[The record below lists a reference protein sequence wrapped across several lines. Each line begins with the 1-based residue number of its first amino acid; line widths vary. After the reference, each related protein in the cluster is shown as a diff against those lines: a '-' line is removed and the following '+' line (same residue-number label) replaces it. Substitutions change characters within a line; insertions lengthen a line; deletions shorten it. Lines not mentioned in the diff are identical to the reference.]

1 MAVDYLSTLN
11 SGGSGLNITQ
21 LVDSI
26 VTAEIE
32 PTKAL
37 INRQVSETDLAI
49 SEVAKFR
56 ARAAT
61 LEGALSVAGATGLFQ
76 VQSSSAATA
85 IAVTDMGALET
96 GSISVRTTQL
106 ATRQVLEFE
115 GFASLD
121 AAISAGTLTIE
132 TGSWS
137 ADNVFT
143 TNPDSTAQT
152 VVIASGGTSLSEF
165 STDLNAIT
173 GVTAQVIAKGDGT
186 FSLSVMSEYGA
197 ENALRLT
204 ASSNGPTDFDTS
216 DGGHEITAA
225 QDAEL
230 IVNGITISRETNSIS
245 DIVAGATLTLNE
257 VTSSNVTLSVA
268 TNATTATADLQAL
281 IDQINTMRSYLEA
294 ATARGAN
301 GAEPGALAGDAS
313 ISAIKRELSS
323 ITTAPLNGFG
333 NDPVYLSEV
342 GVKTNRDGSLSLDA
356 TQLEKILI
364 SNPEKLDAIY
374 NSVNSMELDALS
386 VAFSSSATPPEGAHS
401 FAYDAVSDTATL
413 NEISL
418 SSRINSAGAREFYKI
433 GGTFNGLVINAGTHV
448 QADGDL
454 SSKVYVGQ
462 SLVDK
467 LSTYL
472 ETITATSGDIT
483 KKETYLNARSSEY
496 KEQLTEA
503 DTKADIIQARELR
516 KFAEME
522 KAVTQLKSTGDYITT
537 LMAAWAKKK

>member
-26 VTAEIE
+26 VAAEIE

-37 INRQVSETDLAI
+37 INKQVSENDLAI

-96 GSISVRTTQL
+96 GSISVKTTQL

-121 AAISAGTLTIE
+121 AAIPAGTLTIE

-152 VVIASGGTSLSEF
+152 VAIASGGTSLSEF

-245 DIVAGATLTLNE
+245 DIVVGATLTLNE

-374 NSVNSMELDALS
+374 NSVNSMELDSLS

-418 SSRINSAGAREFYKI
+418 SSRINSAGDREFYKI

-483 KKETYLNARSSEY
+483 KKETYLNSRSSEY

-537 LMAAWAKKK
+537 LMDAWAKES

>member
-26 VTAEIE
+26 VAAEIE

-37 INRQVSETDLAI
+37 INKQVSKNDLAI

-96 GSISVRTTQL
+96 GSISVKTTQL

-121 AAISAGTLTIE
+121 AAIPAGTLTIE

-152 VVIASGGTSLSEF
+152 VAIASGGTSLSEF

-374 NSVNSMELDALS
+374 NSVNSMELDSLS

-418 SSRINSAGAREFYKI
+418 SSRINSAGDREFYKI

-483 KKETYLNARSSEY
+483 KKETYLNSRSSEY

-537 LMAAWAKKK
+537 LMDAWAKES

>member
-26 VTAEIE
+26 VAAEIE

-37 INRQVSETDLAI
+37 INKQVSENDLAI

-61 LEGALSVAGATGLFQ
+61 LEGALSVAGATSLFQ

-121 AAISAGTLTIE
+121 AAIPAGTLTIE

-143 TNPDSTAQT
+143 TNPDSTAQS

-537 LMAAWAKKK
+537 LMDAWAKES

>member
-26 VTAEIE
+26 VAAEIE
-32 PTKAL
+32 PTKAF
-37 INRQVSETDLAI
+37 INKQVSENDLAI

-96 GSISVRTTQL
+96 GSISVKTTQL

-115 GFASLD
+115 GFASLY
-121 AAISAGTLTIE
+121 AAIPAGTLTIE

-186 FSLSVMSEYGA
+186 FSLSVMSEYGT

-313 ISAIKRELSS
+313 ISAIRRELSS

-374 NSVNSMELDALS
+374 NSVNSMELDSLS

-418 SSRINSAGAREFYKI
+418 SSRINSAGDREFYKI

-537 LMAAWAKKK
+537 LMDAWAKES

>member
-26 VTAEIE
+26 VAAEIE
-32 PTKAL
+32 PTKAF
-37 INRQVSETDLAI
+37 INKQVSENDLAI

-96 GSISVRTTQL
+96 GSISVKTTQL

-121 AAISAGTLTIE
+121 AAIPAGTLTIE

-152 VVIASGGTSLSEF
+152 VAIASGGTSLSEF

-374 NSVNSMELDALS
+374 NSVNSMELDSLS

-418 SSRINSAGAREFYKI
+418 SSRINSAGDREFYKI

-483 KKETYLNARSSEY
+483 KKETYLNSRSSEY

-537 LMAAWAKKK
+537 LMDAWAKES

>member
-26 VTAEIE
+26 VAAEIE
-32 PTKAL
+32 PTKAF
-37 INRQVSETDLAI
+37 INKQVSENDLAI

-96 GSISVRTTQL
+96 GSISVKTTQL

-115 GFASLD
+115 GFASLY
-121 AAISAGTLTIE
+121 AAIPAGTLTIE

-186 FSLSVMSEYGA
+186 FSLSVMSEYGT

-313 ISAIKRELSS
+313 ISAIRRELSS

-374 NSVNSMELDALS
+374 NSLNAMELDSLS

-413 NEISL
+413 NGISL

-537 LMAAWAKKK
+537 LMDAWAKES

>member
-26 VTAEIE
+26 VAAEIE

-37 INRQVSETDLAI
+37 INKQVSENDLAI

-96 GSISVRTTQL
+96 GSISVKTTQL

-121 AAISAGTLTIE
+121 AAIPAGTLTIE

-152 VVIASGGTSLSEF
+152 VAIASGGTSLSEF

-186 FSLSVMSEYGA
+186 FSLSVMSEYGT

-374 NSVNSMELDALS
+374 NSVNSMELDSLS

-413 NEISL
+413 NGISL

-483 KKETYLNARSSEY
+483 KKETYLNSRSSEY

-537 LMAAWAKKK
+537 LMDAWAKES

>member
-26 VTAEIE
+26 VAAEIE

-37 INRQVSETDLAI
+37 INKQVSENDLAI

-96 GSISVRTTQL
+96 GSISVKTTQL

-121 AAISAGTLTIE
+121 AAIPAGTLTIE

-152 VVIASGGTSLSEF
+152 VAIASGGTSLSEF

-204 ASSNGPTDFDTS
+204 ASSNGPTDFDTT

-374 NSVNSMELDALS
+374 NSVNSMELDSLS

-483 KKETYLNARSSEY
+483 KKETYLNSRSSEY

-537 LMAAWAKKK
+537 LMDAWAKES

>member
-37 INRQVSETDLAI
+37 INKQVSENDLAI

-537 LMAAWAKKK
+537 LMDAWAKKS

>member
-26 VTAEIE
+26 VAAEIE

-37 INRQVSETDLAI
+37 INKQVSENDLAI

-96 GSISVRTTQL
+96 GSISVKTTQL

-121 AAISAGTLTIE
+121 AAIPAGTLTIE

-152 VVIASGGTSLSEF
+152 VAIASGGTSLSEF

-374 NSVNSMELDALS
+374 NSVNSMELDSLS

-418 SSRINSAGAREFYKI
+418 SSRINSAGDREFYKI

-503 DTKADIIQARELR
+503 ETKADIIQARELR

-537 LMAAWAKKK
+537 LMDAWAKES

>member
-26 VTAEIE
+26 VAAEIE

-37 INRQVSETDLAI
+37 INKQVSENDLAI

-96 GSISVRTTQL
+96 GSISVKTTQL

-121 AAISAGTLTIE
+121 AAIPAGTLTIE

-374 NSVNSMELDALS
+374 NSLNAMELDSLS

-418 SSRINSAGAREFYKI
+418 SSRINSAGDREFYKI

-537 LMAAWAKKK
+537 LMDAWAKES

>member
-26 VTAEIE
+26 VAAEIE

-37 INRQVSETDLAI
+37 INKQVSENDLAI

-537 LMAAWAKKK
+537 LMDAWAKKS

>member
-26 VTAEIE
+26 VAAEIE

-37 INRQVSETDLAI
+37 INKQVSENDLAI

-96 GSISVRTTQL
+96 GSISVKTTQL

-121 AAISAGTLTIE
+121 AAIPAGTLTIE

-152 VVIASGGTSLSEF
+152 VAIASGGTSLSEF

-301 GAEPGALAGDAS
+301 VAEPGALAGDAS

-374 NSVNSMELDALS
+374 NSVNSMELDSLS

-418 SSRINSAGAREFYKI
+418 SSRINSAGDREFYKI

-483 KKETYLNARSSEY
+483 KKETYLNSRSSEY

-537 LMAAWAKKK
+537 LMDAWAKES

>member
-26 VTAEIE
+26 VAAEIE
-32 PTKAL
+32 PTKAF
-37 INRQVSETDLAI
+37 INKQVSENDLAI

-96 GSISVRTTQL
+96 GSISVKTTQL

-121 AAISAGTLTIE
+121 AAIPAGTLTIE

-152 VVIASGGTSLSEF
+152 VAIASGGTSLSEF

-186 FSLSVMSEYGA
+186 FSLSVMSEYGT

-313 ISAIKRELSS
+313 ISAIRRELSS

-374 NSVNSMELDALS
+374 NSVNSMELDSLS

-418 SSRINSAGAREFYKI
+418 SSRINSAGDREFYKI

-483 KKETYLNARSSEY
+483 KKETYLNSRSSEY

-537 LMAAWAKKK
+537 LMDAWAKES

>member
-26 VTAEIE
+26 VAAEIE

-37 INRQVSETDLAI
+37 INKQVSENDLAI

-96 GSISVRTTQL
+96 GSISVKTTQL

-121 AAISAGTLTIE
+121 AAIPAGTLTIE

-152 VVIASGGTSLSEF
+152 VAIASGGTSLSEF

-374 NSVNSMELDALS
+374 NSLNAMELDSLS

-418 SSRINSAGAREFYKI
+418 SSRINSAGDREFYKI

-483 KKETYLNARSSEY
+483 KKETYLNSRSSEY

-537 LMAAWAKKK
+537 LMDAWAKES

>member
-37 INRQVSETDLAI
+37 INRQVSENDLAI

-537 LMAAWAKKK
+537 LMDAWAKKS

>member
-26 VTAEIE
+26 VAAEIE

-37 INRQVSETDLAI
+37 INKQVSENDLAI

-61 LEGALSVAGATGLFQ
+61 LEGALSVVGATSLFQ

-522 KAVTQLKSTGDYITT
+522 KAVTQLKSTGDYIKT
-537 LMAAWAKKK
+537 LMDAWAKES

>member
-26 VTAEIE
+26 VAAEIE

-37 INRQVSETDLAI
+37 INKQVSENDLAI

-96 GSISVRTTQL
+96 GSISVKTTQL

-121 AAISAGTLTIE
+121 AAIPAGTLTIE

-152 VVIASGGTSLSEF
+152 VAIASGGTSLSEF

-197 ENALRLT
+197 DNALRLT

-374 NSVNSMELDALS
+374 NSVNSMELDSLS

-418 SSRINSAGAREFYKI
+418 SSRINSAGDREFYKI

-483 KKETYLNARSSEY
+483 KKETYLNSRSSEY

-537 LMAAWAKKK
+537 LMDAWAKES

>member
-26 VTAEIE
+26 VAAEIE

-37 INRQVSETDLAI
+37 INKQVSENDLAI

-96 GSISVRTTQL
+96 GSISVKTTQL

-537 LMAAWAKKK
+537 LMDAWAKES

>member
-26 VTAEIE
+26 VAAEIE

-37 INRQVSETDLAI
+37 INKQVSENDLAI

-85 IAVTDMGALET
+85 IAVTDMAALET

-121 AAISAGTLTIE
+121 AAISAGNLTIE

-537 LMAAWAKKK
+537 LMDAWAKES

>member
-26 VTAEIE
+26 VAAEIE

-37 INRQVSETDLAI
+37 INKQVSENDLAI

>member
-26 VTAEIE
+26 VAAEIE

-37 INRQVSETDLAI
+37 INKQVSENDLAI

-96 GSISVRTTQL
+96 GSISVKTTQL

-121 AAISAGTLTIE
+121 AAIPAGTLTIE

-152 VVIASGGTSLSEF
+152 VAIASGGTSLSEF

-374 NSVNSMELDALS
+374 NSVNSMELDSLS

-418 SSRINSAGAREFYKI
+418 SSRINSAGDREFYKI

-483 KKETYLNARSSEY
+483 KKETYLNSRSSEY

-537 LMAAWAKKK
+537 LMDAWAKES

>member
-26 VTAEIE
+26 VAAEIE

-37 INRQVSETDLAI
+37 INKQVSENDLAI

-96 GSISVRTTQL
+96 GSISVKTTQL

-152 VVIASGGTSLSEF
+152 VAIASGGTSLSEF

-374 NSVNSMELDALS
+374 NSVNSMELDSLS

-418 SSRINSAGAREFYKI
+418 SSRINSAGDREFYKI

-483 KKETYLNARSSEY
+483 KKETYLNSRSSEY

-537 LMAAWAKKK
+537 LMDAWAKES

>member
-26 VTAEIE
+26 VAAEIE
-32 PTKAL
+32 PTKAF
-37 INRQVSETDLAI
+37 INKQVSENDLAI

-96 GSISVRTTQL
+96 GSISVKTTQL

-121 AAISAGTLTIE
+121 AAIPAGTLTIE

-152 VVIASGGTSLSEF
+152 VAIASGGTSLSEF

-374 NSVNSMELDALS
+374 NSVNSMELDSLS

-418 SSRINSAGAREFYKI
+418 SSRINSAGDREFYKI

-503 DTKADIIQARELR
+503 ETKADIIQARELR

-537 LMAAWAKKK
+537 LMDAWAKES

>member
-26 VTAEIE
+26 VAAEIE

-37 INRQVSETDLAI
+37 INKQVSENDLAI

-522 KAVTQLKSTGDYITT
+522 KAVTQLKSTGDYIKT
-537 LMAAWAKKK
+537 LMDAWAKES

>member
-26 VTAEIE
+26 VAAEIE
-32 PTKAL
+32 PAKAL
-37 INRQVSETDLAI
+37 INKQVSENDLAI

-61 LEGALSVAGATGLFQ
+61 LEGALSVAGATGIFQ

-85 IAVTDMGALET
+85 IAVTDMSALET
-96 GSISVRTTQL
+96 GSMSVKTNQL

-121 AAISAGTLTIE
+121 ATIPAGNLTIE

-137 ADNVFT
+137 ANNVFT
-143 TNPDSTAQT
+143 TNPDGTAQT
-152 VVIASGGTSLSEF
+152 VTIANGGTSLSEF
-165 STDLNAIT
+165 SNVLNALS

-204 ASSNGPTDFDTS
+204 ASSGGPTDFDTT
-216 DGGHEITAA
+216 DGGNEITSA

-230 IVNGITISRETNSIS
+230 IVNGITISRETNTIS
-245 DIVAGATLTLNE
+245 DIVAGTTLTLNE
-257 VTSSNVTLSVA
+257 VTTSNVNLTVA
-268 TNATTATADLQAL
+268 TNLTTAKADLQAL
-281 IDQINTMRSYLEA
+281 IDQINTMRSYLAA

-301 GAEPGALAGDAS
+301 GTEPGALAGDAS

-333 NDPVYLSEV
+333 DNPVYLSEV
-342 GVKTNRDGSLSLDA
+342 GVKTNRDGSLSLDE
-356 TQLEKILI
+356 TQLETILI
-364 SNPEKLDAIY
+364 NNPEKLDAIY
-374 NSVNSMELDALS
+374 NSLNAIELDTLEVS
-386 VAFSSSATPPEGAHS
+386 FSSNATPPEGVHS
-401 FAYDAVSDTATL
+401 FAYDAASDTATL

-433 GGTFNGLVINAGTHV
+433 GGTFSGLVINAGNHV

-454 SSKVYVGQ
+454 STKVYVGQ

-503 DTKADIIQARELR
+503 ETKADIIQARELR

-537 LMAAWAKKK
+537 LMDAWAKES

>member
-26 VTAEIE
+26 VAAEIE

-37 INRQVSETDLAI
+37 INKQVSENDLAI

-96 GSISVRTTQL
+96 GSISVKTTQL

-121 AAISAGTLTIE
+121 AAIPAGTLTIE

-152 VVIASGGTSLSEF
+152 VAIASGGTSLSEF

-186 FSLSVMSEYGA
+186 FSLSVMSEYGT

-204 ASSNGPTDFDTS
+204 ASCNGPTDFDTS

-225 QDAEL
+225 QYAEL

-374 NSVNSMELDALS
+374 NSVNSMELDSLS

-418 SSRINSAGAREFYKI
+418 SSRINSAGDREFYKI

-483 KKETYLNARSSEY
+483 KKETYLNSRSSEY

-537 LMAAWAKKK
+537 LMDAWAKES

>member
-26 VTAEIE
+26 VAAEIE

-37 INRQVSETDLAI
+37 INKQVSENDLAI

-96 GSISVRTTQL
+96 GSISVKTTQL

-522 KAVTQLKSTGDYITT
+522 KAVTQRKSTGDYITT
-537 LMAAWAKKK
+537 LMDAWAKES

>member
-26 VTAEIE
+26 VAAEIE

-37 INRQVSETDLAI
+37 INKQVSENDLAI

-96 GSISVRTTQL
+96 GSISVKTTQL

-121 AAISAGTLTIE
+121 AAIPAGTLTIE

-152 VVIASGGTSLSEF
+152 VAIASGGTSLSEF

-374 NSVNSMELDALS
+374 NSVNSMELDSLS

-418 SSRINSAGAREFYKI
+418 SSRINSAGDREFYKI

-537 LMAAWAKKK
+537 LMDAWAKES

>member
-26 VTAEIE
+26 VAAEIE
-32 PTKAL
+32 PAKAL
-37 INRQVSETDLAI
+37 INKQVSENDLAI

-61 LEGALSVAGATGLFQ
+61 LEGALSVAGATGIFQ

-85 IAVTDMGALET
+85 IAVTDMSALET
-96 GSISVRTTQL
+96 GSMSVKTNQL

-121 AAISAGTLTIE
+121 ATIPAGNLTIE

-137 ADNVFT
+137 VNNVFT
-143 TNPDSTAQT
+143 TNPDGTAQT
-152 VVIASGGTSLSEF
+152 VTIASGGTSLSEF
-165 STDLNAIT
+165 SNVLNALS

-204 ASSNGPTDFDTS
+204 ASSGGPTDFDTT
-216 DGGHEITAA
+216 DGGNEITAA

-245 DIVAGATLTLNE
+245 DIVAGTTLTLNE
-257 VTSSNVTLSVA
+257 VTTSNVNLTVA
-268 TNATTATADLQAL
+268 TNLTTAKADLQAL
-281 IDQINTMRSYLEA
+281 IDQINTMRSYLVA

-301 GAEPGALAGDAS
+301 GTEPGALAGDAS

-333 NDPVYLSEV
+333 DNPVYLSEV
-342 GVKTNRDGSLSLDA
+342 GVKTNRDGSLSLDE
-356 TQLEKILI
+356 TQLETILI
-364 SNPEKLDAIY
+364 NNPEKLDAIY
-374 NSVNSMELDALS
+374 NSLNAIELDTLEVS
-386 VAFSSSATPPEGAHS
+386 FSSNATPPEGVHS
-401 FAYDAVSDTATL
+401 FAYDAASDTATL

-433 GGTFNGLVINAGTHV
+433 GGTFSGLVINAGNHV

-454 SSKVYVGQ
+454 STKVYVGQ

-483 KKETYLNARSSEY
+483 RKETYLNARSSEY

-503 DTKADIIQARELR
+503 ETKADIIQARELR

-537 LMAAWAKKK
+537 LMDAWAKES

>member
-26 VTAEIE
+26 VAAEIE
-32 PTKAL
+32 PTKAF
-37 INRQVSETDLAI
+37 INKQVSENDLAI

-96 GSISVRTTQL
+96 GSISVKTTQL

-121 AAISAGTLTIE
+121 AAIPAGTLTIE

-152 VVIASGGTSLSEF
+152 VAIASGGTSLSEF

-186 FSLSVMSEYGA
+186 FSLSVMSEYGT

-374 NSVNSMELDALS
+374 NSVNSMELDSLS

-418 SSRINSAGAREFYKI
+418 SSRINSAGDREFYKI

-483 KKETYLNARSSEY
+483 KKETYLNSRSSEY

-537 LMAAWAKKK
+537 LMDAWAKES

>member
-26 VTAEIE
+26 VAAEIE

-37 INRQVSETDLAI
+37 INKQVSENDLAI

-96 GSISVRTTQL
+96 GSISVKTTQL

-121 AAISAGTLTIE
+121 AAIPAGTLTIE

-152 VVIASGGTSLSEF
+152 VAIASGGTSLSEF

-356 TQLEKILI
+356 TQLEKILF

-374 NSVNSMELDALS
+374 NSVNSMELDSLS

-418 SSRINSAGAREFYKI
+418 SSRINSAGDREFYKI

-483 KKETYLNARSSEY
+483 KKETYLNSRSSEY

-537 LMAAWAKKK
+537 LMDAWAKES

>member
-26 VTAEIE
+26 VAAEIE

-37 INRQVSETDLAI
+37 INKQVSENDLAI

-61 LEGALSVAGATGLFQ
+61 LEGALSVAGATGLFH

-96 GSISVRTTQL
+96 GSISVKTTQL

-121 AAISAGTLTIE
+121 AAIPAGTLTIE

-137 ADNVFT
+137 AGNVFT

-537 LMAAWAKKK
+537 LMDAWAKES

>member
-26 VTAEIE
+26 VAAEIE

-37 INRQVSETDLAI
+37 INKQVSENDLAI

-96 GSISVRTTQL
+96 GSISVKTTQL

-115 GFASLD
+115 GFASLY
-121 AAISAGTLTIE
+121 AAIPAGTLTIE

-374 NSVNSMELDALS
+374 NSVNSMELDSLS

-418 SSRINSAGAREFYKI
+418 SSRINSAGDREFYKI

-483 KKETYLNARSSEY
+483 KKETYLNSRSSEY

-537 LMAAWAKKK
+537 LMDAWAKES

>member
-26 VTAEIE
+26 VAAEIE
-32 PTKAL
+32 PAKAL
-37 INRQVSETDLAI
+37 INKQVSENDLAI

-76 VQSSSAATA
+76 AESSSAATA
-85 IAVTDMGALET
+85 IAVHDMSALET
-96 GSISVRTTQL
+96 GSISVKTNQL
-106 ATRQVLEFE
+106 ASRQVLEFA
-115 GFASLD
+115 GFASLE
-121 AAISAGTLTIE
+121 ATVPAGTLTVE
-132 TGSWS
+132 TGTWS
-137 ADNVFT
+137 TENLFT
-143 TNPDSTAQT
+143 ANAANTAQSVT
-152 VVIASGGTSLSEF
+152 IASGGTSLLEF
-165 STDLNAIT
+165 SKDLDAIN

-186 FSLSVMSEYGA
+186 FSLSVMSEFGA
-197 ENALRLT
+197 NNALRLT
-204 ASSNGPTDFDTS
+204 ASSGGPTEFDTT
-216 DGGHEITAA
+216 DGGNEITAA

-230 IVNGITISRETNSIS
+230 IVNGITISRESNSIS

-257 VTSSNVTLSVA
+257 VTASNVNLTVT
-268 TNATTATADLQAL
+268 TNQTAAKGELQAL
-281 IDQINTMRSYLEA
+281 IDQINTMRSFLET

-333 NDPVYLSEV
+333 DEPLYLSEV
-342 GVKTNRDGSLSLDA
+342 GVKTNRDGTLSLDEA
-356 TQLEKILI
+356 QLEATLI
-364 SNPEKLDAIY
+364 NNPEKLDAIY
-374 NSVNSMELDALS
+374 NSFNAMELDALQ
-386 VAFSSSATPPEGAHS
+386 VDFSSSATPPAGVHS
-401 FAYDAVSDTATL
+401 FAYDAASDTATL
-413 NEISL
+413 NGIEL
-418 SSRINSAGAREFYKI
+418 SSRTNSDGAREFYKI
-433 GGTFNGLVINAGTHV
+433 GGEFTGLVINAASHE

-454 SSKVYVGQ
+454 TSQVYIGQ

-467 LSTYL
+467 LSAYL
-472 ETITATSGDIT
+472 ESITATAGDIA
-483 KKETYLNARSSEY
+483 KKETYLKARSSEY
-496 KEQLTEA
+496 SEQLTEA

-537 LMAAWAKKK
+537 LMDAWAKKS

>member
-26 VTAEIE
+26 VAAEIE

-37 INRQVSETDLAI
+37 INKQVSENDLAI

-96 GSISVRTTQL
+96 GSISVKTTQL

-301 GAEPGALAGDAS
+301 GAEPGRLG
-313 ISAIKRELSS
+313 R
-323 ITTAPLNGFG
+323 
-333 NDPVYLSEV
+333 
-342 GVKTNRDGSLSLDA
+342 R
-356 TQLEKILI
+356 
-364 SNPEKLDAIY
+364 
-374 NSVNSMELDALS
+374 
-386 VAFSSSATPPEGAHS
+386 
-401 FAYDAVSDTATL
+401 
-413 NEISL
+413 
-418 SSRINSAGAREFYKI
+418 RIHI
-433 GGTFNGLVINAGTHV
+433 CDQT
-448 QADGDL
+448 
-454 SSKVYVGQ
+454 
-462 SLVDK
+462 
-467 LSTYL
+467 
-472 ETITATSGDIT
+472 
-483 KKETYLNARSSEY
+483 
-496 KEQLTEA
+496 
-503 DTKADIIQARELR
+503 
-516 KFAEME
+516 
-522 KAVTQLKSTGDYITT
+522 
-537 LMAAWAKKK
+537 

>member
-37 INRQVSETDLAI
+37 INRQVSENDLAI

-537 LMAAWAKKK
+537 LMDAWAKES